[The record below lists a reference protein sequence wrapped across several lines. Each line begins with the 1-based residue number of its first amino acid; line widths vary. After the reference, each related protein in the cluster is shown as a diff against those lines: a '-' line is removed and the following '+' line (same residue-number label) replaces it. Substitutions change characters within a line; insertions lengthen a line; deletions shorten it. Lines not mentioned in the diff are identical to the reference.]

1 MALNNVLNPG
11 AICVFPDSLSGIHIL
26 LLGATM
32 KRFLTLITA
41 VLLFAIAVILGL
53 KNQQL
58 INVNYLIAENEI
70 RLATLLAIIFM
81 VGFIVATLFAGLF
94 YLKLKMK
101 NRQLRKLN
109 NKQCKELNQL
119 RTVTASEKD

>member
-1 MALNNVLNPG
+1 LLVCAFSDGLP
-11 AICVFPDSLSGIHIL
+11 GIHIL
-26 LLGATM
+26 LLGVIM

-58 INVNYLIAENEI
+58 INVNYLIAENEV

-81 VGFIVATLFAGLF
+81 AGFIAATLFAGLF

-101 NRQLRKLN
+101 NRQLRRLN
-109 NKQCKELNQL
+109 NKQRKELNQL
-119 RTVTASEKD
+119 RAITASEKD

>member
-1 MALNNVLNPG
+1 MALNNILNPG
-11 AICVFPDSLSGIHIL
+11 AICAFPDSLLGIHIL
-26 LLGATM
+26 LLGVTM

-81 VGFIVATLFAGLF
+81 VGFIVAAVFAGLF

-101 NRQLRKLN
+101 NRQLRRLN
-109 NKQCKELNQL
+109 NKQRKELNQL
-119 RTVTASEKD
+119 RTITASEKD

>member
-1 MALNNVLNPG
+1 
-11 AICVFPDSLSGIHIL
+11 
-26 LLGATM
+26 M
-32 KRFLTLITA
+32 KRFLTLIVA
-41 VLLFAIAVILGL
+41 VLLFAIAVALGL

-58 INVNYLIAENEI
+58 INVNYLIAQNEI

-81 VGFIVATLFAGLF
+81 VGFVVATIFAVLF

-109 NKQCKELNQL
+109 KKQRKELNQL
-119 RTVTASEKD
+119 RTIPAPEKD

>member
-1 MALNNVLNPG
+1 LLV
-11 AICVFPDSLSGIHIL
+11 CVFPDSLSAIHIL
-26 LLGATM
+26 LLGVIM

-58 INVNYLIAENEI
+58 INVNYLIAENEV

-81 VGFIVATLFAGLF
+81 AGFIAATLFAGLF

-101 NRQLRKLN
+101 NRQLRRLN
-109 NKQCKELNQL
+109 NKQRKELNQL
-119 RTVTASEKD
+119 RAITASEKD

>member
-1 MALNNVLNPG
+1 
-11 AICVFPDSLSGIHIL
+11 
-26 LLGATM
+26 M
-32 KRFLTLITA
+32 KRFLTLIAA
-41 VLLFAIAVILGL
+41 VLLFAIAVIVGL

-58 INVNYLIAENEI
+58 VNVNYLIAENEI

-81 VGFIVATLFAGLF
+81 VGFIASTVFAGLF

-109 NKQCKELNQL
+109 NKQRKELNQL
-119 RTVTASEKD
+119 RTIPASEED